1 MAITITLDG
10 VEVSGQPG
18 MTILELARESGIH
31 IPTLCH
37 DEHLKPYGAC
47 RICLVENEQNG
58 SLLASCV
65 APIGPG
71 MVINTRSEKV
81 LEGRRTIV
89 RLMLASHPDSCM
101 VCDKGNRCQLR
112 QIAGELGVGW
122 IDLHRIP
129 HPAEIRDVNPFIE
142 RDLSKCIMCAKCIRA
157 DQELVVEGAI
167 DYFNRGF
174 SSRPATVGDVGLEL
188 SECTFCGT
196 CVAICP
202 TGALSEKAK
211 PYHGTTTK
219 VVPTVCGFCASGCNL
234 SLEVAGNMIIR
245 ARPADGDTPNGVTA
259 CVRGSYGFDYIDS
272 PHRLTR
278 PLVKAGEE
286 FQPVSW
292 EEAFD
297 KVAGELNRIKAEHGP
312 DSIAVIGSTKCT
324 NEDNYI
330 LQRFA
335 REVLE
340 TPNIDNGGQLYYSTS
355 IATLRE
361 CLGLPASTNPV
372 DDIELAEV
380 ILLVG
385 ADPEISAPL
394 VGYAV
399 KRASKLRNIPLISIN
414 PVETS
419 VDRFASPGLY
429 PKAGTE
435 SAVINGIIKTIIDQG
450 IWNKSFVSRRTESF
464 EELKRSL
471 EIYNAEDVENSTG
484 VTVKELQEAA
494 RTIAQANSVLIIYG
508 PGVSRQQNGTDCVT
522 ALSNLAL
529 LTGNIG
535 KEGAGIL
542 ALLEENNAQGA
553 SDMGCLPDF
562 RPGYEVS
569 GKAGLTVF
577 EMINQ
582 ARSGKIKGMYI
593 MGENLIGT
601 IAGVIDA
608 EAAFKQ
614 LDFLVVQ
621 DLFLNDTARL
631 ADVVFPASCFA
642 EKDGTFTS
650 FERRVQRVRRVVDPP
665 GESMPD
671 WQIIANLAEKMGHT
685 MSYGSDREIMDEVS
699 SMVPLYQGITYEN
712 LETGGI
718 YWPNV
723 NGRRGGTRRLYE
735 ERFDEGYGRFLPA
748 PSRLPDEKSL
758 NDYPFWLLSSRSLY
772 RFGSEVRS
780 TMSPRLNAMNP
791 ENRMF

>member
-18 MTILELARESGIH
+18 MTILELAIESGIH

-58 SLLASCV
+58 ALLASCV
-65 APIGPG
+65 APINPG
-71 MVINTRSEKV
+71 MVINTSSEKV
-81 LEGRRTIV
+81 LEARRTIV

-202 TGALSEKAK
+202 TGALSEKVK

-219 VVPTVCGFCASGCNL
+219 VVPTVCGYCASGCNL
-234 SLEVAGNMIIR
+234 SFEVAGNRIIR
-245 ARPADGDTPNGVTA
+245 AMPADGDTPNGVTA

-292 EEAFD
+292 EEAVD

-340 TPNIDNGGQLYYSTS
+340 TPNIDNCGQLYHSTS
-355 IATLRE
+355 LAGLRE
-361 CLGLPASTNPV
+361 CLGWPASTNPIH
-372 DDIELAEV
+372 DIELAEV

-394 VGYAV
+394 VSYAV
-399 KRASKLRNIPLISIN
+399 KRASKLGNVPLISIN

-419 VDRFASPGLY
+419 FDRFASPGLY

-435 SAVINGIIKTIIDQG
+435 SAVINGMLKTIIDQG

-471 EIYNAEDVENSTG
+471 EIYSAENVENITG
-484 VTVKELQEAA
+484 VTVKELQDAA

-577 EMINQ
+577 DMVDQ

-593 MGENLIGT
+593 MGENFIGT
-601 IAGVIDA
+601 LSGVIDA
-608 EAAFKQ
+608 EAALKQ

-631 ADVVFPASCFA
+631 ADVVFPAACFA

-650 FERRVQRVRRVVDPP
+650 FERRVQIVRRVIDPP
-665 GESMPD
+665 GESTPD
-671 WQIIANLAEKMGHT
+671 WRIIANLAEKMGHS
-685 MSYGSDREIMDEVS
+685 MSYESGREITDEVS
-699 SMVPLYQGITYEN
+699 SLVPLYQGISYEN

-718 YWPNV
+718 RWPYV
-723 NGRRGGTRRLYE
+723 NGQRGGTRRLYE
-735 ERFDEGYGRFLPA
+735 ESFAEGYGRFYPA
-748 PSRLPDEKSL
+748 PSSLPDEKSL
-758 NDYPFWLLSSRSLY
+758 NDYPFSLLSSKSLY
-772 RFGSEVRS
+772 RFGSGLRS
-780 TMSPRLNAMNP
+780 SMSSRLSAMNP